1 MSETNMTIDDWRA
14 EIDSID
20 EELLRLLNRRA
31 QLAAKVAALKAA
43 QRTPLRDA
51 ERERAVLE
59 RARCAVLSPLD
70 EAGVSRIFQRILMES
85 RRVQSRV
92 MAEAKGTRRA
102 KGE

>member
-14 EIDSID
+14 GIDSID

-31 QLAAKVAALKAA
+31 QLVANIAALKAA
-43 QRTPLRDA
+43 RAMPLRDA
-51 ERERAVLE
+51 ERESAVLE
-59 RARCAVLSPLD
+59 RARCAVVSPLD
-70 EAGVSRIFQRILMES
+70 EAGMSRIFQRILVES

-92 MAEAKGTRRA
+92 IAEAKGARRA